1 MKEDYM
7 DINVL
12 RLTMSETPLKD
23 GAETLKSNMKKII
36 WSLF

>member
-12 RLTMSETPLKD
+12 RLDHRIGTELEEIPVSQLMF
-23 GAETLKSNMKKII
+23 A
-36 WSLF
+36 